1 MARLDDFTGALR
13 ALEHAGELDPE
24 NPEVPLEAGAVLL
37 ELLRFEEAEQS
48 LRRAMAIGTPGPR
61 AHRDLVHIHDT
72 FESLIYHHDRKGEDR
87 LGRFAAAYM
96 ALHLDRMLGHKW
108 QSKHPEVM
116 GLDANLRLLKADILM
131 KMRSEDRADRVI
143 DDIRERYRG
152 RESMLVDY
160 PVGTQQSLADGLR
173 VLQQ

>member
-1 MARLDDFTGALR
+1 MRTPLIVSVVLVFGALGLGCGGGSR
-13 ALEHAGELDPE
+13 H
-24 NPEVPLEAGAVLL
+24 PLPADFATQLAPNEETAPLGGTGLRQRTL
-37 ELLRFEEAEQS
+37 ELQ
-48 LRRAMAIGTPGPR
+48 R
-61 AHRDLVHIHDT
+61 AHRDLIHIHDT

>member
-1 MARLDDFTGALR
+1 MRTPLIVSAAVAFGVLALGCGGGSRHQLPVDFATQLAPIEETAPLGGTGLHQR
-13 ALEHAGELDPE
+13 T
-24 NPEVPLEAGAVLL
+24 L
-37 ELLRFEEAEQS
+37 ELQ
-48 LRRAMAIGTPGPR
+48 R

-72 FESLIYHHDRKGEDR
+72 FESMMYHDDSKGEDR
-87 LGRFAAAYM
+87 LGRFVEAYL
-96 ALHLDRMLGHKW
+96 ALHLDRLLGHKW

-143 DDIRERYRG
+143 DGIHERYEG
-152 RESMLVDY
+152 RQGMLVDY
-160 PVGTQQSLADGLR
+160 PVGTQQSLADGLK

>member
-1 MARLDDFTGALR
+1 MRTPLIVAAAIAFGALGLGCGGGSR
-13 ALEHAGELDPE
+13 HQLPVDFATQLAPNEETAPLGGTGLRQRTIEL
-24 NPEVPLEAGAVLL
+24 
-37 ELLRFEEAEQS
+37 Q
-48 LRRAMAIGTPGPR
+48 R

-72 FESLIYHHDRKGEDR
+72 FESLIYHDDRKGEGR
-87 LGRFAAAYM
+87 LGRFAEAYM
-96 ALHLDRMLGHKW
+96 ALHLDRMLSHKW

-143 DDIRERYRG
+143 DDIQERYKG

-160 PVGTQQSLADGLR
+160 PVGTQQSLADGLKA
-173 VLQQ
+173 LQQ